1 MVTVLAV
8 IIAVQLIIT
17 VFVKYEGEHRFN
29 QMKVRHEYARDKA
42 KKYEYKIEA
51 LESEID
57 YLKEQRDMLET
68 EFKERYKRLQERAC
82 AADIENQK
90 NDIAA
95 IDEIDEDFDI
105 EIVEGEENE

>member
-1 MVTVLAV
+1 MITVLAV

-90 NDIAA
+90 SNYTVTDAQGNEIELEIAG
-95 IDEIDEDFDI
+95 D
-105 EIVEGEENE
+105 EENE